1 MNYSFEKPTDLKSG
15 GHCKWRRSVW
25 RVCFGLTFWCLVVC
39 LNEPYLQE
47 RRIDCIIHQGNKVG
61 RWWMVKWAVW
71 AVIQCKLFD
80 ANGVVRCR
88 EFVCFGFTLESLVV
102 CRNYQC
108 VQGRRRGCI
117 IHTHTHTHTKSR
129 TVMDT
134 YVGSVSSRLVSIDK
148 LWRLLT
154 PLCHVLPTDQ
164 STTCCCFLWFFCW
177 ERTCDQCWN
186 VDFANTFC
194 HLKCRNNHQHDCG
207 HLKKEEEEEELF
219 DLCWQCW
226 NEWQS
231 WNICTTTGSTPVL
244 WNWDGV

>member
-1 MNYSFEKPTDLKSG
+1 MPSLSVSIGPQSVEYLTDKPGASCIYFFKTHNINMNYSFEKPTDLKSG

-117 IHTHTHTHTKSR
+117 IHTHTHTQK
-129 TVMDT
+129 
-134 YVGSVSSRLVSIDK
+134 VGQWWI
-148 LWRLLT
+148 LT
-154 PLCHVLPTDQ
+154 WAV
-164 STTCCCFLWFFCW
+164 WA
-177 ERTCDQCWN
+177 
-186 VDFANTFC
+186 V
-194 HLKCRNNHQHDCG
+194 
-207 HLKKEEEEEELF
+207 
-219 DLCWQCW
+219 
-226 NEWQS
+226 
-231 WNICTTTGSTPVL
+231 V
-244 WNWDGV
+244 